1 MATPTNGNGNLV
13 DEFEE
18 AFQQCLSILT
28 KDEGSS
34 NSGMGISSGLTI
46 DKEEARCEV
55 DQVTLRFTDLARQ
68 MEAFFLQKRFL
79 LSALK
84 PELVVKEDI
93 SDLRL
98 ELARKEDLIKR
109 HYDKIAV
116 WQNLLSD
123 LQGWAKSP
131 AQGPAPNGLP
141 NGTQGGQNQQT
152 GNGSGGSTMQQQ
164 QQLLQHQ
171 QQLQQQ
177 QQQQQQLH
185 LQQHQMQQQQLHQQQ
200 VQQGTGPPPTSSLQG
215 VSVSVGQQGM
225 FMAQGGVGVTGGR
238 PTGFPVGGVGSSA
251 LQGPLAFLEKTT
263 SNIGMPERR
272 RSLPP
277 PPSLLDPSDPSS
289 YAAAAVVAAVTAAPL
304 PSQQQQPP
312 PSCT

>member
-28 KDEGSS
+28 KDEGLG
-34 NSGMGISSGLTI
+34 NSGIGVCGLTV
-46 DKEEARCEV
+46 DKDEARSEV
-55 DQVTLRFTDLARQ
+55 EQVTLRFIDLARQ
-68 MEAFFLQKRFL
+68 MEAFFLQKKFL

-93 SDLRL
+93 TDLKV

-141 NGTQGGQNQQT
+141 NGTQGGQNQQNV
-152 GNGSGGSTMQQQ
+152 NGSGANTMQQQ
-164 QQLLQHQ
+164 LMHQQ

-177 QQQQQQLH
+177 QLQH
-185 LQQHQMQQQQLHQQQ
+185 LQQHQMQQQQLHQQHQQQ
-200 VQQGTGPPPTSSLQG
+200 VQQGSGPAAGGGLQG
-215 VSVSVGQQGM
+215 VGVSVGQPGM
-225 FMAQGGVGVTGGR
+225 FMGQAGVGVAGGGR
-238 PTGFPVGGVGSSA
+238 PAGFPVGGVGGSA

-263 SNIGMPERR
+263 SNIGMTERR
-272 RSLPP
+272 S
-277 PPSLLDPSDPSS
+277 
-289 YAAAAVVAAVTAAPL
+289 
-304 PSQQQQPP
+304 
-312 PSCT
+312 